1 MKQNVV
7 FDMGGVLVVWDPDR
21 FIRDLGIA
29 GEDAAVLKREVYGN
43 ADWAMMDRGDLTPD
57 EFARRVFPRLPE
69 RLRGAAERLAFHWA
83 DARLE
88 VPGMR
93 ELLDELTEAGYP
105 LYLLSN
111 ASLQHHDYWPKYA
124 IADRIGPERV
134 FISADANLLK
144 PEPAIYERFLARY
157 GLDPMACVFIDDN
170 PINVLYGRRAGMDGI
185 VFFGDVPRLRRELR
199 ERGIGV
205 AE

>member
-1 MKQNVV
+1 MKKNIV

-21 FIRDLGIA
+21 FIRDLGLA
-29 GEDAAVLKREVYGN
+29 GEDAVILKREVYGN

-57 EFARRVFPRLPE
+57 EFRRRVFPRLPE
-69 RLRGAAERLAFHWA
+69 RLRDAAEQAAFHWA
-83 DARLE
+83 DKRTE
-88 VPGMR
+88 IPGMR
-93 ELLDELTEAGYP
+93 ELLAEIRGAGHP

-124 IADRIGPERV
+124 IAGLIEPEHV
-134 FISADANLLK
+134 FISADVQLLK

-170 PINVLYGRRAGMDGI
+170 PINILYARRAGIDGI
-185 VFFGDVPRLRRELR
+185 VFFGDVRRLRRELR
-199 ERGIGV
+199 ERGV
-205 AE
+205 AIPE